1 MIKFILILSYC
12 KLIARGKLSVKIPW
26 LGNFSKT
33 TAKVYI
39 DYSELI
45 DSENLVKITNDRLF
59 DKNDIINYDLF
70 KLENDETNSYIFTYK
85 GIRYMLKENNV

>member
-1 MIKFILILSYC
+1 
-12 KLIARGKLSVKIPW
+12 
-26 LGNFSKT
+26 
-33 TAKVYI
+33 
-39 DYSELI
+39 LI

-70 KLENDETNSYIFTYK
+70 KVENDETNSYIFTYK